1 MKEQK
6 RKVPDRPLYHVLD
19 AIGLAVLIGIFLY
32 LIFMWKQLPD
42 RIPRHFNATGVADAW
57 GGKGMLWFCPVTAA
71 LLYGMITLLEQFP
84 DIWNTGVEVTPE
96 NQERVLGAVK
106 LMVVWMKLA
115 LVLDFAWITLCSA
128 RGTAIPI
135 HSFPVAPAA
144 CFVFQGI
151 RSPAAENPHHAPNHR

>member
-1 MKEQK
+1 MKKQK

-32 LIFMWKQLPD
+32 LILEWKELPD
-42 RIPRHFNATGVADAW
+42 RIPSHFNGAGVADAW
-57 GGKGMLWFCPVTAA
+57 SGKGMLWFCPVMAA

-115 LVLDFAWITLCSA
+115 VVLDFSWITLCSA
-128 RGTAIPI
+128 RGTDLGAW
-135 HSFPVAPAA
+135 FMPVFLAMIFLPMIW
-144 CFVFQGI
+144 CMVRIF
-151 RSPAAENPHHAPNHR
+151 RSR